1 MNELKTGFALQNGKY
16 RIERVLGQGGFGI
29 TYLAVQVNLNRK
41 VAIKEFFMK
50 ELCNRDA
57 TTSHVSVPSTGSA
70 TTVERFRSKFVK
82 EAQTIAG
89 LDNPH
94 IIRIHD
100 IFNENGTAYYVMDYL
115 GNGSLSDRVKS
126 GGPMDAQTATTYIRQ
141 IGEALTYLHARS
153 INHLDI
159 KPSNIL
165 INASGEAIVI
175 DFGLSKRYD
184 ESGTQTS
191 STPVGISHGYAPLE
205 QYQPGGV
212 STFSPTADIYA
223 LGATLFYLLTATAPP
238 NATTLLYD
246 GFPTATLT
254 SHNVAPTIAII
265 VEKAMQPL
273 PKDRYASVAEMTS
286 ALDKALSTKT
296 DEATVTANTDP
307 CEATIIGATPT
318 VASPKPTATSPK
330 PTATSPKTPATTTPK
345 PTASSHNAPATK
357 PHIQWHWKRA
367 ALVMLLEYVAVIV
380 HTSIFSQYS
389 WFKGLYYTF
398 VGYESPDMLD
408 YAFYVKD
415 LLITALLIAALCAA
429 IYRWRHL
436 SLHFIARWAAVVYIP
451 AFYPFSMVID
461 PFYFNGYYV
470 NSYTAFFA
478 LSLLSAFAF
487 ALPMKL
493 EEGSISK
500 TLKRHK
506 VQTLWIVLILFSMAC
521 GTAVRL
527 QWYYSER
534 KRFVKPVDLGL
545 SVKWSPVG
553 TNSTTGSL
561 QLEGWPSYTFSN
573 NDCSPNKD
581 ADDPTD
587 YGEYIINEINI
598 PTKDCDLKRIP
609 INGNNDHPNT
619 LLKYYGDGWRMPTYA
634 EMKELVEKCTW
645 DWVKIPEGYYGETY
659 GYRVTGPSGRSI
671 LLPARGYLR
680 LDKRNGTYYASK
692 RREGHDAYYMTG
704 TVNHAK
710 PDGLYVHYLAIES
723 NDSLGTHT
731 AKMRSMSIEDAQHIT
746 MCIRAVHD

>member
-1 MNELKTGFALQNGKY
+1 M
-16 RIERVLGQGGFGI
+16 
-29 TYLAVQVNLNRK
+29 
-41 VAIKEFFMK
+41 
-50 ELCNRDA
+50 
-57 TTSHVSVPSTGSA
+57 SVPSTGSA

-165 INASGEAIVI
+165 INASEEAIVI
-175 DFGLSKRYD
+175 DLGLSKRYD

-246 GFPTATLT
+246 GFPAATLT

-296 DEATVTANTDP
+296 DEATVTANTAP

-330 PTATSPKTPATTTPK
+330 PTATSPKTPATTTPT

-357 PHIQWHWKRA
+357 PHIQWHWKLA

-398 VGYESPDMLD
+398 VG
-408 YAFYVKD
+408 
-415 LLITALLIAALCAA
+415 
-429 IYRWRHL
+429 
-436 SLHFIARWAAVVYIP
+436 
-451 AFYPFSMVID
+451 
-461 PFYFNGYYV
+461 
-470 NSYTAFFA
+470 
-478 LSLLSAFAF
+478 
-487 ALPMKL
+487 
-493 EEGSISK
+493 
-500 TLKRHK
+500 
-506 VQTLWIVLILFSMAC
+506 
-521 GTAVRL
+521 
-527 QWYYSER
+527 
-534 KRFVKPVDLGL
+534 
-545 SVKWSPVG
+545 
-553 TNSTTGSL
+553 
-561 QLEGWPSYTFSN
+561 
-573 NDCSPNKD
+573 
-581 ADDPTD
+581 
-587 YGEYIINEINI
+587 
-598 PTKDCDLKRIP
+598 
-609 INGNNDHPNT
+609 
-619 LLKYYGDGWRMPTYA
+619 
-634 EMKELVEKCTW
+634 
-645 DWVKIPEGYYGETY
+645 
-659 GYRVTGPSGRSI
+659 I

-680 LDKRNGTYYASK
+680 LDKRNGTYYTSK

>member
-246 GFPTATLT
+246 GFPAATLT

-296 DEATVTANTDP
+296 DEATVTANTNP
-307 CEATIIGATPT
+307 SEATVIGATPT
-318 VASPKPTATSPK
+318 VAPQKPTTTSSK
-330 PTATSPKTPATTTPK
+330 TTASSPKTPATTPPK
-345 PTASSHNAPATK
+345 PTASSHKAPATK

-389 WFKGLYYTF
+389 WFKGL
-398 VGYESPDMLD
+398 
-408 YAFYVKD
+408 
-415 LLITALLIAALCAA
+415 
-429 IYRWRHL
+429 
-436 SLHFIARWAAVVYIP
+436 
-451 AFYPFSMVID
+451 
-461 PFYFNGYYV
+461 
-470 NSYTAFFA
+470 
-478 LSLLSAFAF
+478 
-487 ALPMKL
+487 
-493 EEGSISK
+493 
-500 TLKRHK
+500 
-506 VQTLWIVLILFSMAC
+506 
-521 GTAVRL
+521 
-527 QWYYSER
+527 
-534 KRFVKPVDLGL
+534 
-545 SVKWSPVG
+545 
-553 TNSTTGSL
+553 
-561 QLEGWPSYTFSN
+561 
-573 NDCSPNKD
+573 
-581 ADDPTD
+581 
-587 YGEYIINEINI
+587 
-598 PTKDCDLKRIP
+598 
-609 INGNNDHPNT
+609 
-619 LLKYYGDGWRMPTYA
+619 WRMPTYA

-680 LDKRNGTYYASK
+680 LDKRNGTYYTSK

>member
-165 INASGEAIVI
+165 INTSGEAIVI

-246 GFPTATLT
+246 GFPAATLT

-273 PKDRYASVAEMTS
+273 PKDRYASVAEMTC

-307 CEATIIGATPT
+307 SEATVIGATPT
-318 VASPKPTATSPK
+318 VASPKPTTTSSK
-330 PTATSPKTPATTTPK
+330 ATATSPKTPATTSP
-345 PTASSHNAPATK
+345 NAPATK

-389 WFKGLYYTF
+389 WFKGLYYIF
-398 VGYESPDMLD
+398 VGYESPDMID
-408 YAFYVKD
+408 DAFYVKD
-415 LLITALLIAALCAA
+415 LLITALLIAVLCAA

-436 SLHFIARWAAVVYIP
+436 SLHFIARWAAVVFIP
-451 AFYPFSMVID
+451 AFFPFSMVID
-461 PFYFNGYYV
+461 PYYLYGYYI

-521 GTAVRL
+521 YTAVCL
-527 QWYYSER
+527 NWYYSDR
-534 KRFVKPVDLGL
+534 KCFVKPVDLGL

-553 TNSTTGSL
+553 IDSNTGS
-561 QLEGWPSYTFSN
+561 T
-573 NDCSPNKD
+573 KD
-581 ADDPTD
+581 ADDPTA
-587 YGEYIINEINI
+587 YGGYTITEINI
-598 PTKDCDLKRIP
+598 PTKECDLKRIP

-619 LLKYYGDGWRMPTYA
+619 LLKYFGDGWRMPTYA

-645 DWVKIPEGYYGETY
+645 DWVKIPEGYHGETY

-671 LLPARGYLR
+671 LIPARGYIR
-680 LDKRNGTYYASK
+680 LDKRNGTYYTSK

-731 AKMRSMSIEDAQHIT
+731 AKMRSMSIEDAQHIA

>member
-1 MNELKTGFALQNGKY
+1 
-16 RIERVLGQGGFGI
+16 
-29 TYLAVQVNLNRK
+29 
-41 VAIKEFFMK
+41 MK

-165 INASGEAIVI
+165 INASEEAIVI
-175 DFGLSKRYD
+175 DLGLSKRYD

-246 GFPTATLT
+246 GFPAATLT

-296 DEATVTANTDP
+296 DEATVTANTAP

-398 VGYESPDMLD
+398 VG
-408 YAFYVKD
+408 
-415 LLITALLIAALCAA
+415 
-429 IYRWRHL
+429 
-436 SLHFIARWAAVVYIP
+436 
-451 AFYPFSMVID
+451 
-461 PFYFNGYYV
+461 
-470 NSYTAFFA
+470 
-478 LSLLSAFAF
+478 
-487 ALPMKL
+487 
-493 EEGSISK
+493 
-500 TLKRHK
+500 
-506 VQTLWIVLILFSMAC
+506 
-521 GTAVRL
+521 
-527 QWYYSER
+527 
-534 KRFVKPVDLGL
+534 
-545 SVKWSPVG
+545 
-553 TNSTTGSL
+553 
-561 QLEGWPSYTFSN
+561 
-573 NDCSPNKD
+573 
-581 ADDPTD
+581 
-587 YGEYIINEINI
+587 
-598 PTKDCDLKRIP
+598 
-609 INGNNDHPNT
+609 
-619 LLKYYGDGWRMPTYA
+619 
-634 EMKELVEKCTW
+634 
-645 DWVKIPEGYYGETY
+645 
-659 GYRVTGPSGRSI
+659 I

-680 LDKRNGTYYASK
+680 LDKRNGTYYTSK